1 MMDEQGYWPPKGGT
15 DMGPAD
21 LLKRLRLMRG
31 VSQSQLAAQAGVFQS
46 LISRMETGADFR
58 ASTLTR
64 LVEALGCKLDLRVR
78 PVVPF
83 EVR

>member
-1 MMDEQGYWPPKGGT
+1 MMDEQGYWTPKGAT
-15 DMGPAD
+15 DLPPAD
-21 LLKRLRLMRG
+21 LVKRLRLMRG
-31 VSQSQLAAQAGVFQS
+31 LSQSELAAQAGVVQS
-46 LISRMETGADFR
+46 QVSRTEAGADVR

-64 LVEALGCKLDLRVR
+64 LVEALGCRLDFRVR

>member
-1 MMDEQGYWPPKGGT
+1 MVDEQGYWPPKGGT

-46 LISRMETGADFR
+46 LISRMESGGDFR
-58 ASTLTR
+58 ASTLMC
-64 LVEALGCKLDLRVR
+64 LVGALGCTLDLRVR